1 MSVSGLG
8 WTMPG
13 LDLYTP
19 AIDLTLKADDSTTVA
34 TLDNMDLKAT
44 LNARC
49 GLDSLIARMSGR
61 SNARISHDGLAPHC
75 RRHPAEGP
83 PPFRIDVSA
92 GVGENLLASV
102 LKSSDTEIRSLSLA
116 MANDSIITLGAAAT
130 GISAGSTRIDS
141 VSLSAMQHGEFLIYR
156 AAMNNRPGTFDDF
169 AHVDLSG
176 YAGYNGLSAFFDQKN
191 IQGKTGFRL
200 GATVSQT
207 DTTMTLRLT
216 PLNPVISY
224 KDWTLNP
231 DNFITFNFPQK
242 HLDADLHLSGASGSH
257 LDIFTRHDSS
267 PRDMSR
273 QKVILSASGIELADW
288 LSLSPFAPPVKGV
301 AGADIAIDWD
311 ATSRSLTG
319 QGNVSLDSLSYGGE
333 PVGSF
338 LFDVGVTTNTAGVI
352 HASTSLMID
361 SVKVI
366 TAVGALNDSTRL
378 NPFDLDFSMIHLPL
392 RIVNPFLPG
401 HGLD

>member
-1 MSVSGLG
+1 M
-8 WTMPG
+8 
-13 LDLYTP
+13 
-19 AIDLTLKADDSTTVA
+19 
-34 TLDNMDLKAT
+34 
-44 LNARC
+44 
-49 GLDSLIARMSGR
+49 
-61 SNARISHDGLAPHC
+61 
-75 RRHPAEGP
+75 
-83 PPFRIDVSA
+83 
-92 GVGENLLASV
+92 
-102 LKSSDTEIRSLSLA
+102 
-116 MANDSIITLGAAAT
+116 
-130 GISAGSTRIDS
+130 
-141 VSLSAMQHGEFLIYR
+141 
-156 AAMNNRPGTFDDF
+156 
-169 AHVDLSG
+169 
-176 YAGYNGLSAFFDQKN
+176 
-191 IQGKTGFRL
+191 
-200 GATVSQT
+200 SQT

-242 HLDADLHLSGASGSH
+242 HLDADLHLSGS
-257 LDIFTRHDSS
+257 LREPPRHIHP
-267 PRDMSR
+267 PRLLATGHE
-273 QKVILSASGIELADW
+273 QEKVILSASGIELADW

-378 NPFDLDFSMIHLPL
+378 NPLTSIS
-392 RIVNPFLPG
+392 R
-401 HGLD
+401 